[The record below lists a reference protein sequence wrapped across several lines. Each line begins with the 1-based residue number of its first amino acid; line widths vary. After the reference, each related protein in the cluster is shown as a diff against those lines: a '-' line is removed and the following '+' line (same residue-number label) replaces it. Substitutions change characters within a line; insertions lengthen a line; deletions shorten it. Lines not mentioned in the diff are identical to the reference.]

1 MIYLRV
7 SLNGSSPIFSPQD
20 NPASFHKSP
29 TTRALTY
36 SYLWVFNSVSLLCP
50 TVLSYDWQLGSVPL
64 VTSLGDTR
72 VLHIVAA
79 TLLLLLLV
87 KLVLKTGDR
96 SLMFSLLFILLPFL
110 PASNIFQT
118 VGFVAA
124 ERTLYSPSL
133 GWCVLLA
140 RGAEQLLS
148 RARSL
153 STSLAL
159 RLAFL
164 SFLLVSSARLLSR
177 NSVWASRADLF
188 RSGLASTPGNAKVWY
203 NYGNFLRDQED
214 KDGARLCYKESLRL
228 WPDYVIA
235 LNNLATVTD
244 NQTDIE
250 NLLLKA
256 LHLDSGH
263 ATSLFNL
270 ADLYRQQAE
279 CSKSKFYFSLCLSVP
294 DCLPEARHLID
305 LCQSASQFEE
315 DLIRDLT
322 DNINKRNVNSK
333 NGKYSLE
340 KCTNRSQCL

>member
-1 MIYLRV
+1 M
-7 SLNGSSPIFSPQD
+7 
-20 NPASFHKSP
+20 
-29 TTRALTY
+29 
-36 SYLWVFNSVSLLCP
+36 C
-50 TVLSYDWQLGSVPL
+50 L
-64 VTSLGDTR
+64 V
-72 VLHIVAA
+72 A
-79 TLLLLLLV
+79 
-87 KLVLKTGDR
+87 R

-159 RLAFL
+159 RLTFL

-203 NYGNFLRDQED
+203 NYGNLLRDQED

-250 NLLLKA
+250 TLLLKA
-256 LHLDSGH
+256 LHLDSG
-263 ATSLFNL
+263 
-270 ADLYRQQAE
+270 RRR
-279 CSKSKFYFSLCLSVP
+279 CSPK
-294 DCLPEARHLID
+294 
-305 LCQSASQFEE
+305 
-315 DLIRDLT
+315 
-322 DNINKRNVNSK
+322 
-333 NGKYSLE
+333 
-340 KCTNRSQCL
+340 